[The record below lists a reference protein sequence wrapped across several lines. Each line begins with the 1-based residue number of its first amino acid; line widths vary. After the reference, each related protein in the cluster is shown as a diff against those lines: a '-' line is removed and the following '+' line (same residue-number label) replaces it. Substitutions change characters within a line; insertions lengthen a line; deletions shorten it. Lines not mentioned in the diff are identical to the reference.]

1 MTNLKTK
8 VNSNMHSLINNFY
21 LKLDKNFS
29 ATKVIIQPPNKTNYQ
44 KSLKSLKI

>member
-21 LKLDKNFS
+21 LKLKLDKNYS
-29 ATKVIIQPPNKTNYQ
+29 ATKVIMQPPNKTNYQ
-44 KSLKSLKI
+44 KSLKS